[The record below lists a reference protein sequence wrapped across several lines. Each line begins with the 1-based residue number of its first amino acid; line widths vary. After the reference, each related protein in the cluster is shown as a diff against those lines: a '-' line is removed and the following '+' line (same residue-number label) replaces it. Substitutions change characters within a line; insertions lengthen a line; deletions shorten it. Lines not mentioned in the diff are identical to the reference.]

1 MWKAILQT
9 VKATFPV
16 IAGCMISALCTDQSF
31 AQQNIIADKN
41 NTRPEVNRQLT
52 TPAMVTS
59 IEAKKLNGINEINW
73 NAFAEQD
80 TRKFIV
86 EYSYDGK
93 DFLSAG
99 EALSSNGVYSL
110 KHHTLD
116 TRPVM
121 YRIRI
126 EELNGKFSY
135 SSMIL
140 LDGVDIPVVKVYP
153 TVVSGNAINA
163 DAAFPVERIS
173 IVSTDGRQVFAKDLN
188 GASDFIPLT
197 IPYLSRGMYFIT
209 FFGNG
214 WKSTSK
220 FLVS

>member
-16 IAGCMISALCTDQSF
+16 IAGCLISALCNDQAF
-31 AQQNIIADKN
+31 AQQYLIADKN
-41 NTRPEVNRQLT
+41 NTRPEVNRQLSS
-52 TPAMVTS
+52 PALVISVT
-59 IEAKKLNGINEINW
+59 AKKWNGYNEINW
-73 NAFAEQD
+73 NAFSEQD

-86 EYSYDGK
+86 EYSYDGI
-93 DFLSAG
+93 DFQTAG

-116 TRPVM
+116 LRPLL

-135 SSMIL
+135 SSLVLM
-140 LDGVDIPVVKVYP
+140 DGVEVPVVKIYP
-153 TVVSGNAINA
+153 TVVSGNAMNA

-173 IVSTDGRQVFAKDLN
+173 ITTTDGRMVFAKDLN
-188 GASDFIPLT
+188 GARDFIPITL
-197 IPYLSRGMYFIT
+197 PYFSRGMYFIT
-209 FFGNG
+209 FYGNG